1 MVEVCGV
8 KFKEGIGKKSGKPY
22 KGYFICYTED
32 GKLQGYD
39 GYVTGDSFIPDDLV
53 PGRPI
58 MVGDKLN
65 LVYDKSGFLRAVE
78 FC

>member
-8 KFKEGIGKKSGKPY
+8 KYKEGIGKKSGKPY
-22 KGYFICYTED
+22 KAYMICYTED
-32 GKLQGYD
+32 GKRQGYD
-39 GYVTGDSFIPDDLV
+39 GYVTGDAFVSTDLLS
-53 PGRPI
+53 GRSI

-65 LVYDKSGFLRAVE
+65 LIYDKSGFLQEVE